1 MHSREAIR
9 SGVCAG
15 GGIDF
20 RANEVVSGFR
30 QSPLLPG
37 RDPIP
42 GTDCIVPC
50 KAFDNRTRMADT
62 LSPKER
68 SRLMARIRSRDTKPE
83 MYVRKAVWRAGFR
96 YRLHS
101 RTLPGKP
108 DLALTQY
115 KVAVFVHG
123 CFWHQHGCAKTSRP
137 SSNREFWDRKLDG
150 NVARDARN
158 RAALQALGWT
168 VLTVWE
174 CGLEEGTA
182 DVLGVLKQLRA
193 MRANP
198 NGRFDGRQSTIT
210 TMPCAT
216 PTHAHSGSVAG
227 PRPDLPARF
236 DCAKPMP

>member
-1 MHSREAIR
+1 MEHCVRIQE
-9 SGVCAG
+9 
-15 GGIDF
+15 F
-20 RANEVVSGFR
+20 
-30 QSPLLPG
+30 PLLPG
-37 RDPIP
+37 RAPSL
-42 GTDCIVPC
+42 GAGRIVPC
-50 KAFDNRTRMADT
+50 KAFNNRTRMADT
-62 LSPKER
+62 LSPAER

-108 DLALTQY
+108 DLALAQY

-158 RAALQALGWT
+158 QAALQALGWT

-174 CGLEEGTA
+174 CELEAGTA
-182 DVLGVLKQLRA
+182 DVLGVLKRLRA
-193 MRANP
+193 MRSVENDRS
-198 NGRFDGRQSTIT
+198 GRRPGTIA

-216 PTHAHSGSVAG
+216 LTHAHWNPVVGH
-227 PRPDLPARF
+227 RPDLPARF
-236 DCAKPMP
+236 D

>member
-1 MHSREAIR
+1 
-9 SGVCAG
+9 
-15 GGIDF
+15 
-20 RANEVVSGFR
+20 
-30 QSPLLPG
+30 
-37 RDPIP
+37 
-42 GTDCIVPC
+42 
-50 KAFDNRTRMADT
+50 MADT
-62 LSPKER
+62 LSPEER

-108 DLALTQY
+108 DLALAQY

-158 RAALQALGWT
+158 QAALQALGWT

-174 CGLEEGTA
+174 CELEEGTA
-182 DVLGVLKQLRA
+182 KVLDVLKPLRA
-193 MRANP
+193 MRSMEND
-198 NGRFDGRQSTIT
+198 RSDGRPRTIT
-210 TMPCAT
+210 AKPCT
-216 PTHAHSGSVAG
+216 TLSHDHWGPVAG
-227 PRPDLPARF
+227 HRPDLPTRF
-236 DCAKPMP
+236 DCAQPMP

>member
-1 MHSREAIR
+1 
-9 SGVCAG
+9 
-15 GGIDF
+15 
-20 RANEVVSGFR
+20 
-30 QSPLLPG
+30 
-37 RDPIP
+37 
-42 GTDCIVPC
+42 
-50 KAFDNRTRMADT
+50 MADT
-62 LSPKER
+62 LSPEER

-108 DLALTQY
+108 DLALAQY

-158 RAALQALGWT
+158 QAALQALGWT

-174 CGLEEGTA
+174 CELEEGTA
-182 DVLGVLKQLRA
+182 KVLDVLKPLRA
-193 MRANP
+193 MRSMEND
-198 NGRFDGRQSTIT
+198 RSDGRPRTIT
-210 TMPCAT
+210 AKPCT
-216 PTHAHSGSVAG
+216 TLSHAHWGPVAG
-227 PRPDLPARF
+227 HRPDLPTRF
-236 DCAKPMP
+236 DCAQPMP